1 MKKLLKRDLK
11 ERLKFNSFSFF
22 IKFSIIKKK
31 YCCLL
36 RFVEFKYYKKGV
48 ILVDKLFEKLNITP
62 KNLNLYNIAFSHSSY
77 ANEHKAKKDYE
88 RLEFLGDAVLDL
100 VVADYLYR
108 NHNDNEGEMTKIRAS
123 YVCENALYEYSMSLG
138 LNNYIKVGHGEEVS
152 GGKFKKAIVADIFE
166 ALMGAIYL
174 DLGYATV
181 KRVILNIIVP
191 YITNPNVVF
200 FSDYKSALQ
209 EAVQTTKKSLYY
221 ELIEE
226 QGPPHDKVFKMQ
238 VRVDGIIY
246 GEGKGNSKKEA
257 EQQAAKSALE
267 KLAI

>member
-1 MKKLLKRDLK
+1 MDEL
-11 ERLKFNSFSFF
+11 
-22 IKFSIIKKK
+22 
-31 YCCLL
+31 
-36 RFVEFKYYKKGV
+36 FK
-48 ILVDKLFEKLNITP
+48 KLNIMP
-62 KNLNLYNIAFSHSSY
+62 KDMRLYEIAFSHSSY

-100 VVADYLYR
+100 VMADYLYR
-108 NHNDNEGEMTKIRAS
+108 NHNENEGEMTKVRAS
-123 YVCENALYEYSMSLG
+123 YVCENALYEYSLDLG
-138 LNNYIKVGHGEEVS
+138 LNKYIKVGHGEELN
-152 GGKFKKAIVADIFE
+152 GGKLKKAIVADIFE
-166 ALMGAIYL
+166 SLMGAIYL

-181 KRVILNIIVP
+181 RKVILNIIVP
-191 YITNPNVVF
+191 YVTNPDITF

-226 QGPPHDKVFKMQ
+226 QGPPHDKIFKMQ

-246 GEGKGNSKKEA
+246 GEGVGSSKKEA
-257 EQQAAKSALE
+257 EQLAAKNALE